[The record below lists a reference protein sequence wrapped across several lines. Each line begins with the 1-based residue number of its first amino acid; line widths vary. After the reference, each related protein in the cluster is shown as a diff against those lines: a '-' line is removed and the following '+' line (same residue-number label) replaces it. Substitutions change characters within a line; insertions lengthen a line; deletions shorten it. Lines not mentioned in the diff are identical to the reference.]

1 MIPYIRLSQLN
12 MANVDKSEVNLTVSK
27 GEIVGITGRN
37 GSGKTTLA
45 RYLAGEI
52 RPEAMGMVHINGLD
66 TYSQLDREKVR
77 RMSALAYQ
85 SPREAMVFDN
95 ISRDI
100 IFGSENHGL
109 DPEKTLK
116 RGSFYLKKYDLKSRK
131 NASYYSVS
139 ASEQQRAMLCSML
152 IMHPDLLILDEPF
165 SMHGSEKFIDY
176 VKSLIAGARK
186 NEQTVIIFSKNFDV
200 LKLTDIQYELSGGML
215 REVDISGFSY
225 LSKTKRISDKNDEKA
240 ANRIS
245 VERYIDGGRGKNDIG
260 ISLHNVSFGYNENLF
275 IDRVNM
281 RFEAGSAYRLTG
293 GQGSGKTTF
302 LMLAAGLIKP
312 YEGEVFRSENTRI
325 GYVYEYPDD
334 GFVESTVLDDVM
346 FGPMKGGF
354 GKSEARSMAEAVL
367 AFVGLDKSLW
377 TRRLSTLSFGEKKL
391 VGVAG
396 AICLNPDFLL
406 IDNPYAGLDRD
417 FSKHMS
423 DIFEGL
429 CREGKCIITA
439 ENRV

>member
-1 MIPYIRLSQLN
+1 
-12 MANVDKSEVNLTVSK
+12 MANVDKSEINLTVSK

-37 GSGKTTLA
+37 GSGKTTFA

-52 RPEAMGMVHINGLD
+52 RPETMGMVHINGLD
-66 TYSQLDREKVR
+66 TYSQLDREKVQ
-77 RMSALAYQ
+77 RMSAVAYQ

-109 DPEKTLK
+109 DAEKTLK
-116 RGSFYLKKYDLKSRK
+116 RGSFYLKKYNLRSRK

-152 IMHPDLLILDEPF
+152 IMHPELLILDEPF
-165 SMHGSEKFIDY
+165 SMHGSPDVTGY
-176 VKSLIAGARK
+176 VKSLIAAARK
-186 NEQTVIIFSKNFDV
+186 KEQTVIIFSKNPDV
-200 LKLTDIQYELSGGML
+200 LKLTDVTYELSGGFL
-215 REVDISGFSY
+215 REVDISSFDY
-225 LSKTKRISDKNDEKA
+225 LPKQEGVKTIYGDKTPKGVA
-240 ANRIS
+240 

-260 ISLHNVSFGYNENLF
+260 ISLHNVSFGYNENLI
-275 IDRVNM
+275 IDRVNT
-281 RFEAGSAYRLTG
+281 RFEAGSAYRITG

-302 LMLAAGLIKP
+302 LMLAAGLIRP

-354 GKSEARSMAEAVL
+354 GKSEARGMAEAVL
-367 AFVGLDKSLW
+367 GFVGLDKSLW
-377 TRRLSTLSFGEKKL
+377 TRRLSTLSFGERKL

-417 FSKHMS
+417 YCKHMS

-429 CREGKCIITA
+429 TREGKCIITA
-439 ENRV
+439 ENRA